1 MGSISEIFY
10 TAHISITQISN
21 RQVLHMLE
29 PKNFTIDKC
38 EDCFRITRNDID
50 GDLHTHVKSY
60 KLAQTIV
67 SNVCNKKIPLHSRT
81 FVLISMMRLSDDPI
95 YIARINELIA
105 MRRRKGKKQ
114 SYVNYAIK
122 K

>member
-1 MGSISEIFY
+1 
-10 TAHISITQISN
+10 
-21 RQVLHMLE
+21 MLE

-105 MRRRKGKKQ
+105 MRRSKGKKQ